1 MICHSIEYLLWWTDE
16 RDEGIEQ
23 VTQQKTGSMPASP
36 ATYTYKYIHMFVFQ
50 MEPKGEEK
58 LTLAALKFL
67 RVLHAVDNGKYSPH
81 LGCQAETQTRI

>member
-36 ATYTYKYIHMFVFQ
+36 ATYTYKYIGTYVCVLDGT
-50 MEPKGEEK
+50 KG
-58 LTLAALKFL
+58 
-67 RVLHAVDNGKYSPH
+67 GK
-81 LGCQAETQTRI
+81 RN

>member
-50 MEPKGEEK
+50 MEPKGGREIDPSCFEIP
-58 LTLAALKFL
+58 TCASCS
-67 RVLHAVDNGKYSPH
+67 G
-81 LGCQAETQTRI
+81 